1 MTGRETYWP
10 LHLTTTSHQTHQN
23 LFTYIL
29 FSWSTKVSFPV
40 LCGATPSS
48 ECSFRAQHTFCAS
61 LKSGR
66 NLFQL
71 QSQAADSFIQIDE
84 CKNRENLDWHQYWLN
99 IVCNKPPSISFLSE
113 PSEESKTIDIVGAP
127 CIQMRECWCGFINQ
141 NSLWQKMQIA
151 FTRRGFSNEIK
162 SLQTPT
168 LACLSEQGKSVHY
181 ENQGSGHLQWAQ

>member
-10 LHLTTTSHQTHQN
+10 LNLLPLSHQTHQN
-23 LFTYIL
+23 LFTCIL
-29 FSWSTKVSFPV
+29 SSWSTKVSFPV
-40 LCGATPSS
+40 LCGTTPSS

-84 CKNRENLDWHQYWLN
+84 CKNRDNLDWHQYWLN

-113 PSEESKTIDIVGAP
+113 PWEESKTIRLGLS
-127 CIQMRECWCGFINQ
+127 MRRWYSWRSLYSNEGVLDRLVNQ

-151 FTRRGFSNEIK
+151 FTRRGLSNEIK
-162 SLQTPT
+162 SLR
-168 LACLSEQGKSVHY
+168 
-181 ENQGSGHLQWAQ
+181 